1 MHLDAIICKNREVI
15 LLNDFK
21 NEMEFIKNAA
31 KSNIKINKSADNF
44 MEGFDK
50 REVQK
55 KLRELGMGNLADKL
69 EPMSNQAIESM
80 LRQNPQILKKALE
93 IFNNGRQ

>member
-1 MHLDAIICKNREVI
+1 MS
-15 LLNDFK
+15 DFK

-31 KSNIKINKSADNF
+31 KSNIKINKSTDNF